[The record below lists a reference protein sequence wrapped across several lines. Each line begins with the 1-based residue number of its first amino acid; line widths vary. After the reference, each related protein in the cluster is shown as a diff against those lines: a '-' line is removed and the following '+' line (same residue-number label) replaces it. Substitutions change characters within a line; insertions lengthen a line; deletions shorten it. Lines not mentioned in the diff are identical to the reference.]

1 MNRTTIEPGSPAR
14 FPGGTSAAP
23 GFQWQIGCHGHGFVW
38 PCSAGHAHPK
48 RCVWQPPNCGRLQSV
63 FGRGTLTLAFIAA
76 VVIAHA
82 ESPAAPP
89 AASAESLAI
98 LPHTIVLH
106 GPKARQGIVLE
117 RQRQGR
123 SVGQIT
129 QGVVFTSSNPKVVRV
144 SNSVAIPVADGK
156 ATIQAR
162 WHDQT
167 ARIDVSVEGQKLDE
181 PWSFRNHVQSVLT
194 KAGCN
199 SGACHGAVAGK
210 NGFKLSLRGYDP
222 PADYLAITRQ
232 AGGRRIVPSD
242 PGRSLVLLKPSGA
255 IPHKGGLRFQVDSRE
270 YRVLAEWIAAG
281 QPAPTPKDPRIER
294 LEIVP
299 ADLVLKKGD
308 AQQVLI
314 LAHFSDGRTEDV
326 TSWAK
331 FTSTNQTV
339 CQVDDIGKVKITGN
353 GEGSISAW
361 YLSKTVLGTVQVPY
375 ETHLAADTFA
385 KADRHNMIDDLVL
398 AKLERLNIPPSPL
411 CSDADYLRRASLDTI
426 GLLPTT
432 DQARAFL
439 ADRRPDKRVR
449 LADDLLARPE
459 FVDYWSSKWS
469 DLLLVS
475 AARLRPSGVQSFSQW
490 IRKRVADNEPWD
502 KFVREIVTARGSTKE
517 NGAANFYAMHE
528 DPQEMAETVSMAFL
542 GMSIQCAHCH
552 DHPLEKW
559 TNDDYYG
566 MANLFSRV
574 RGKDGNDSR
583 IIFVADSGE
592 LIQPRTGHPQLP
604 RPLDAAPIAFAATSD
619 RRTVLA
625 DWLTDPKNP
634 YFSRSIVNR
643 FWANFLGRGL
653 VEAVDDM
660 RLTNPPSNA
669 PLLMAL
675 ADDLSK
681 NGYDLKSLMR
691 KILLSA
697 TYQRSSATRAG
708 NEGDERFYS
717 RFFPRRLKAEV
728 LLDALS
734 QVTASPT
741 AFKGQPAGTRALQL
755 ADSEADSYFL
765 GVFGRP
771 ERLIT
776 CECERSNEPSMS
788 QVLHLTNGNTLNA
801 KIEASGNRIDHLL
814 GADDATIVDDLY
826 LAALSRFPT
835 PAERQKLTSALAQVE
850 DSDRQPAL
858 ADVQKRIAASL
869 AIKDV
874 VARQKAVASVE
885 QRVRE
890 IPAESVRARRKAIED
905 LYWSVLSSNE
915 FLFNH

>member
-1 MNRTTIEPGSPAR
+1 MIRPYS
-14 FPGGTSAAP
+14 TS
-23 GFQWQIGCHGHGFVW
+23 GEM
-38 PCSAGHAHPK
+38 
-48 RCVWQPPNCGRLQSV
+48 
-63 FGRGTLTLAFIAA
+63 FIAA
-76 VVIAHA
+76 RRGLFVGVLF
-82 ESPAAPP
+82 SLVLVGSSKPAS
-89 AASAESLAI
+89 SATANSGASLAI
-98 LPHTIVLH
+98 LPHKIVLR
-106 GPKARQGIVLE
+106 GPKARQAIVVE
-117 RQRQGR
+117 REEEGR
-123 SVGQIT
+123 LVGQASE
-129 QGVVFTSSNPKVVRV
+129 GLVFESSNSKIVRV
-144 SNSVAIPVADGK
+144 SNSVAIPVGDGK
-156 ATIQAR
+156 ATIRAR
-162 WHDQT
+162 WKGRT
-167 ARIDVSVEGQKLDE
+167 AQIDVTVENQKVDE
-181 PWSFRNHVQSVLT
+181 PWSFRNHVQAVLT

-199 SGACHGAVAGK
+199 SGACHGATAGK

-222 PADYLAITRQ
+222 PADFLAITRQ

-255 IPHKGGLRFQVDSRE
+255 IPHKGGLRFKVDSHE

-281 QPAPTPKDPRIER
+281 QPAPAADDPRIER

-299 ADLVLKKGD
+299 EDVVLKKGD
-308 AQQVLI
+308 QQQVLI
-314 LAHFSDGRTEDV
+314 LAHFNDGHTEDV

-331 FTSTNQTV
+331 FTSTNLTV
-339 CQVDDIGKVKITGN
+339 CQVDDVGKVKVTGN

-375 ETHLAADTFA
+375 ESPLPANTFA
-385 KADRHNMIDDLVL
+385 KADRRNSIDDLVL
-398 AKLERLNIPPSPL
+398 AKLERLNIPPSPI

-426 GLLPTT
+426 GLLPTVAE
-432 DQARAFL
+432 ARAFL

-449 LADDLLARPE
+449 LADQLLTRPE
-459 FVDYWSSKWS
+459 FVDYWSAKWS

-475 AARLRPSGVQSFSQW
+475 AARLRPSAVQTFSKW
-490 IRKRVADNEPWD
+490 IRKRVAENEPWD
-502 KFVREIVTARGSTKE
+502 RFVREIVTSRGSTIE

-566 MANLFSRV
+566 MANLFARV

-592 LIQPRTGHPQLP
+592 LIQPRTGRPQLP
-604 RPLDAAPIAFAATSD
+604 RPLDAAALSFDSTAD
-619 RRTVLA
+619 RRDTLA
-625 DWLTDPKNP
+625 DWLTHPQNP

-643 FWANFLGRGL
+643 VWANFMGRGL

-660 RLTNPPSNA
+660 RLTNPPSNG
-669 PLLMAL
+669 PLLTAL
-675 ADDLSK
+675 ADNLSK
-681 NGYDLKSLMR
+681 GGYDLKALMR
-691 KILLSA
+691 MILTAA
-697 TYQRSSATRAG
+697 TYQRASATLAG

-717 RFFPRRLKAEV
+717 RFYPRRLKAEV

-734 QVTASPT
+734 QVTGTPT
-741 AFKGQPAGTRALQL
+741 TFKGHPSGTRALEL
-755 ADSEADSYFL
+755 ADSQADSYFL

-788 QVLHLTNGNTLNA
+788 QVLHLTNGDTLNA
-801 KIEASGNRIDHLL
+801 KIEASGNRIDHLMA
-814 GADDATIVDDLY
+814 ADDRRVVEDLY
-826 LAALSRFPT
+826 LAALSRFPN
-835 PAERQKLTSALAQVE
+835 PAERQKISAALGHVE
-850 DSDRQPAL
+850 ESDRQPAL
-858 ADVQKRIAASL
+858 NALRQKIAA
-869 AIKDV
+869 AQKAQDPA
-874 VARQKAVASVE
+874 ARQKMLASVE
-885 QRVRE
+885 SRIRE
-890 IPAESVRARRKAIED
+890 IPTETVRQRRKAIED

>member
-1 MNRTTIEPGSPAR
+1 MTRTPSSDQTVLATVWHCPTVSLLAVLGLLGIFAPIGL
-14 FPGGTSAAP
+14 AAP
-23 GFQWQIGCHGHGFVW
+23 SPGAPGA
-38 PCSAGHAHPK
+38 AG
-48 RCVWQPPNCGRLQSV
+48 GD
-63 FGRGTLTLAFIAA
+63 
-76 VVIAHA
+76 
-82 ESPAAPP
+82 
-89 AASAESLAI
+89 SLAI
-98 LPHTIVLH
+98 LPHSIVLR
-106 GPKARQGIVLE
+106 GPKARQAIVVE
-117 RQRQGR
+117 RQAHGQW
-123 SVGQIT
+123 VGQVT
-129 QGVVFTSSNPKVVRV
+129 EGVIFESSNTKVVRV
-144 SNSVAIPVADGK
+144 SNSVAIPVGDGK
-156 ATIQAR
+156 ATIRAR
-162 WHDQT
+162 WKGLT
-167 ARIDVSVEGQKLDE
+167 AQIDVTVEHQKVDE
-181 PWSFRNHVQSVLT
+181 PWSFRNHVQAVLT

-199 SGACHGAVAGK
+199 SGACHGAAAGK

-222 PADYLAITRQ
+222 PADFLAITRQ

-255 IPHKGGLRFQVDSRE
+255 IPHKGGLRFRVDSRE

-281 QPAPTPKDPRIER
+281 QPAPTSSDPRIER

-299 ADLVLKKGD
+299 DDVVLKKGD
-308 AQQVLI
+308 QQQVLI
-314 LAHFSDGRTEDV
+314 LAHFSDGHTEDV
-326 TSWAK
+326 TTWAK

-339 CQVDDIGKVKITGN
+339 CQVDDIGKVKVTGN

-375 ETHLAADTFA
+375 ESRLPAGTFA
-385 KADRHNMIDDLVL
+385 KADRRNLIDDLVL
-398 AKLERLNIPPSPL
+398 AKLERLNIPPSPI

-426 GLLPTT
+426 GLLPTAAE
-432 DQARAFL
+432 ARAFL
-439 ADRRPDKRVR
+439 SDRRPDKRVR
-449 LADDLLARPE
+449 LADQLLMRPE

-475 AARLRPSGVQSFSQW
+475 AARLRPSAVQAFSKW
-490 IRKRVADNEPWD
+490 IRKRVAADEPWD
-502 KFVREIVTARGSTKE
+502 RFVREVVTARGSTLE

-566 MANLFSRV
+566 MANLFARV

-592 LIQPRTGHPQLP
+592 LIQPRTGRPQAP
-604 RPLDAAPIAFAATSD
+604 RPLDAAPVSFDSTAD
-619 RRTVLA
+619 RRNLLA

-643 FWANFLGRGL
+643 VWANFLGRGL

-660 RLTNPPSNA
+660 RLTNPPSNV
-669 PLLMAL
+669 PLLTAL
-675 ADDLSK
+675 ADDLAK
-681 NGYDLKSLMR
+681 DRYDLKGLMR
-691 KILLSA
+691 KILTSA
-697 TYQRSSATRAG
+697 TYQRASATLPG

-717 RFFPRRLKAEV
+717 RFYPRRLKAEV

-734 QVTASPT
+734 QVTNSPT
-741 AFKGQPAGTRALQL
+741 AFKGQPAGTRALEL

-788 QVLHLTNGNTLNA
+788 QVLHLSNGNTLNA

-814 GADDATIVDDLY
+814 GADDGAIVEDLY
-826 LAALSRFPT
+826 LAALSRLPSS
-835 PAERQKLTSALAQVE
+835 AERQRLTSALAQVE
-850 DSDRQPAL
+850 DSDRLPAL
-858 ADVQKRIAASL
+858 ADLRQRIAA
-869 AIKDV
+869 AQTVKDPK
-874 VARQKAVASVE
+874 ARRKTLEGVE
-885 QRVRE
+885 ERIRA
-890 IPAESVRARRKAIED
+890 IPAETVRMRRRAIED

>member
-1 MNRTTIEPGSPAR
+1 MICSLITPGRKHPR
-14 FPGGTSAAP
+14 F
-23 GFQWQIGCHGHGFVW
+23 IGV
-38 PCSAGHAHPK
+38 
-48 RCVWQPPNCGRLQSV
+48 RRRI
-63 FGRGTLTLAFIAA
+63 GRGALAVLTLAALLGA
-76 VVIAHA
+76 SQA
-82 ESPAAPP
+82 ERIFAAPP
-89 AASAESLAI
+89 LVGSESLAI
-98 LPHTIVLH
+98 LPRTIVLH
-106 GPKARQGIVLE
+106 GPKARQAIVVE
-117 RQRQGR
+117 RQEHGR
-123 SVGQIT
+123 WIGQAT
-129 QGVVFTSSNPKVVRV
+129 EGVVFESSDPKVVRV
-144 SNSVAIPVADGK
+144 SNSVAIPVSDGK
-156 ATIQAR
+156 AVIRAR
-162 WHDQT
+162 WKDHSAQ
-167 ARIDVSVEGQKLDE
+167 IDVMVERQKVDE

-199 SGACHGAVAGK
+199 SGACHGAAAGK

-222 PADYLAITRQ
+222 PADFLAITRQ

-242 PGRSLVLLKPSGA
+242 PGHSLVLLKPSGA
-255 IPHKGGLRFQVDSRE
+255 IPHKGGLRFKVDSRE

-281 QPAPTPKDPRIER
+281 QPAPAPSDPRIER

-299 ADLVLKKGD
+299 EDVMLKKGD
-308 AQQVLI
+308 QQQLLV
-314 LAHFSDGRTEDV
+314 LAHFSDGHTDDV

-331 FTSTNQTV
+331 FASTNQTV
-339 CQVDDIGKVKITGN
+339 CQVDDVGKLKVTGN

-361 YLSKTVLGTVQVPY
+361 YLSKTILGTVQVPY
-375 ETHLAADTFA
+375 ENRLPADTFA
-385 KADRHNMIDDLVL
+385 KADRRNSIDDLVL
-398 AKLERLNIPPSPL
+398 VKLERLNIPPSPI
-411 CSDADYLRRASLDTI
+411 CSDSEYLRRASLDTI
-426 GLLPTT
+426 GLLPSVAE
-432 DQARAFL
+432 ARDFL
-439 ADRRPDKRVR
+439 ADRRLDKRVR
-449 LADDLLARPE
+449 LAERLLTRPE

-475 AARLRPSGVQSFSQW
+475 AARLRPSGVQAFSKW
-490 IRKRVADNEPWD
+490 IRKRVAENEPWD
-502 KFVREIVTARGSTKE
+502 RIVQEIVTARGSTLE

-566 MANLFSRV
+566 MANLFARV

-604 RPLDAAPIAFAATSD
+604 RPLDAAAVSFDSTID

-625 DWLTDPKNP
+625 DWLTNAKNP

-643 FWANFLGRGL
+643 VWANFMGRGL

-669 PLLMAL
+669 PLLTSL
-675 ADDLSK
+675 ADELA
-681 NGYDLKSLMR
+681 NGGYDLKALMR
-691 KILLSA
+691 KVLTSA
-697 TYQRSSATRAG
+697 TYQRASATQPG

-717 RFFPRRLKAEV
+717 RFYARRLKAEV

-734 QVTASPT
+734 QVTGSPT
-741 AFKGQPAGTRALQL
+741 LFKGQRPGTRALEL

-788 QVLHLTNGNTLNA
+788 QVLHLTNGDTLNA
-801 KIEASGNRIDHLL
+801 KIAASGNRIDHLL
-814 GADDATIVDDLY
+814 AADDGTIVEDLY
-826 LAALSRFPT
+826 LAALSRLPT
-835 PAERQKLTSALAQVE
+835 PAEREKLTAALAEVE
-850 DSDRQPAL
+850 DGDRVPAL
-858 ADVQKRIAASL
+858 ADLRRRIAA
-869 AIKDV
+869 AQKVKDPA
-874 VARQKAVASVE
+874 ARRKALEGIEKRIRA
-885 QRVRE
+885 
-890 IPAESVRARRKAIED
+890 IPAESVRLRRKAIED

>member
-1 MNRTTIEPGSPAR
+1 LPKGNALMIRSRCIIRTFA
-14 FPGGTSAAP
+14 
-23 GFQWQIGCHGHGFVW
+23 
-38 PCSAGHAHPK
+38 
-48 RCVWQPPNCGRLQSV
+48 
-63 FGRGTLTLAFIAA
+63 AA
-76 VVIAHA
+76 VRRAVVMPLFALA
-82 ESPAAPP
+82 ML
-89 AASAESLAI
+89 AASSGQAATTPATPAGNPESLVI
-98 LPHTIVLH
+98 LPRTIVLH
-106 GPKARQGIVLE
+106 GPKARQSLVVE
-117 RQRQGR
+117 REDHGR
-123 SVGQIT
+123 LVGQPTEDVI
-129 QGVVFTSSNPKVVRV
+129 FESSNVKVVRV
-144 SNSVAIPVADGK
+144 SHSVAIPVGDGR
-156 ATIQAR
+156 ATIRAHWKDR
-162 WHDQT
+162 T
-167 ARIDVSVEGQKLDE
+167 AQIDVTVERQKVDE

-199 SGACHGAVAGK
+199 SGACHGAAAGK

-222 PADYLAITRQ
+222 PADFVAITRQ

-270 YRVLAEWIAAG
+270 YRVIAEWIAAG
-281 QPAPTPKDPRIER
+281 QPAPTADDPRIER
-294 LEIVP
+294 LEMVP
-299 ADLVLKKGD
+299 ADVVLKKGD
-308 AQQVLI
+308 QQQVLV
-314 LAHFSDGRTEDV
+314 LAHFNDGHAEDV

-339 CQVDDIGKVKITGN
+339 CQVDDVGKVKVTGY
-353 GEGSISAW
+353 GEGSITAW
-361 YLSKTVLGTVQVPY
+361 YLSKTVLGTVQVPN
-375 ETHLAADTFA
+375 EIRVPAETFA
-385 KADRHNMIDDLVL
+385 RADRRNSIDELVL
-398 AKLERLNIPPSPL
+398 AKLERLNIPPSPI
-411 CSDADYLRRASLDTI
+411 CSDAEYLRRASLDAI
-426 GLLPTT
+426 GVLPTA
-432 DQARAFL
+432 DEARAFL

-449 LADDLLARPE
+449 LAEQLLVRPE

-475 AARLRPSGVQSFSQW
+475 GARLPSGGVKSFSKW
-490 IRKRVADNEPWD
+490 IRQRVADNEPWD
-502 KFVREIVTARGSTKE
+502 RFVREIVTARGSTLE

-566 MANLFSRV
+566 MANLFARV
-574 RGKDGNDSR
+574 RGKDGGGGR
-583 IIFVADSGE
+583 IIFAADSGD
-592 LIQPRTGHPQLP
+592 LIQPRTGRPQAP
-604 RPLDAAPIAFAATSD
+604 RPLDAAPVAFESTAD

-625 DWLTDPKNP
+625 DWLTDPRNP

-643 FWANFLGRGL
+643 VWANYLGRGL

-660 RLTNPPSNA
+660 RLTNPPSNG
-669 PLLMAL
+669 PLLDAL
-675 ADDLSK
+675 ADELAHG
-681 NGYDLKSLMR
+681 GYDLKSLMR
-691 KILLSA
+691 KILTSA
-697 TYQRSSATRAG
+697 TYQRASAALPG

-717 RFFPRRLKAEV
+717 RFYPRRLKAEV

-734 QVTASPT
+734 QVTGSPT
-741 AFKGQPAGTRALQL
+741 AFKGQPPGTRALEL

-788 QVLHLTNGNTLNA
+788 QVLHLSNGNTLNA
-801 KIEASGNRIDHLL
+801 KIEAGGNRIDHLL
-814 GADDATIVDDLY
+814 AAGDDAIVEDLY

-835 PAERQKLTSALAQVE
+835 PSERQKLTGALALVE
-850 DSDRQPAL
+850 ASDRQPAL
-858 ADVQKRIAASL
+858 ADLERQIAAAARVPQPAARGKAL
-869 AIKDV
+869 AAV
-874 VARQKAVASVE
+874 EARI
-885 QRVRE
+885 RE
-890 IPAESVRARRKAIED
+890 LPAESVRLRRKAIED

>member
-1 MNRTTIEPGSPAR
+1 LIPPAIPLSRRNQPKDEDSMIRAYSPAEEVLVAAR
-14 FPGGTSAAP
+14 RGLFTGALFALVLVGSSEPATSAA
-23 GFQWQIGCHGHGFVW
+23 G
-38 PCSAGHAHPK
+38 A
-48 RCVWQPPNCGRLQSV
+48 
-63 FGRGTLTLAFIAA
+63 
-76 VVIAHA
+76 
-82 ESPAAPP
+82 
-89 AASAESLAI
+89 SLAI
-98 LPHTIVLH
+98 LPHSIVLR
-106 GPKARQGIVLE
+106 GPKARQAIVVE
-117 RQRQGR
+117 REQEGR
-123 SVGQIT
+123 LVGQAT
-129 QGVVFTSSNPKVVRV
+129 EGVVFESSNAKIVRV
-144 SNSVAIPVADGK
+144 SNSVAIPVGDGK
-156 ATIQAR
+156 ATISAR
-162 WHDQT
+162 WKSHT
-167 ARIDVSVEGQKLDE
+167 AQIEVTVENQKVDE
-181 PWSFRNHVQSVLT
+181 PWSFRNHVQAVLT

-199 SGACHGAVAGK
+199 SGACHGATAGK

-222 PADYLAITRQ
+222 PADFLAITRQ

-270 YRVLAEWIAAG
+270 YRVLAEWIAAS
-281 QPAPTPKDPRIER
+281 QPAPAASDPRIER

-299 ADLVLKKGD
+299 EDVVLKKGD
-308 AQQVLI
+308 QQQVLV
-314 LAHFSDGRTEDV
+314 LAHFNDGHTEDV

-331 FTSTNQTV
+331 FTSTNLTV
-339 CQVDDIGKVKITGN
+339 CQVDDVGKVKVTGN

-375 ETHLAADTFA
+375 ESPLPTNTFA
-385 KADRHNMIDDLVL
+385 KADRRNSIDDLVL
-398 AKLERLNIPPSPL
+398 AKLERLNIPPSPI
-411 CSDADYLRRASLDTI
+411 CSDAEYLRRASLDTI
-426 GLLPTT
+426 GLLPTVAE
-432 DQARAFL
+432 ARAFL

-449 LADDLLARPE
+449 LADQLLMRPE
-459 FVDYWSSKWS
+459 FVDYWSAKWS

-475 AARLRPSGVQSFSQW
+475 AARLRPSAVQTFSKW
-490 IRKRVADNEPWD
+490 IRKRVAENEPWD
-502 KFVREIVTARGSTKE
+502 RLVREIVTSRGSTLE

-566 MANLFSRV
+566 MANLFARV

-592 LIQPRTGHPQLP
+592 LIQPRTGRPQPP
-604 RPLDAAPIAFAATSD
+604 RPLDAAAVSFDSTAD
-619 RRTVLA
+619 RRDTLA
-625 DWLTDPKNP
+625 DWLTNPKNP

-643 FWANFLGRGL
+643 VWANFMGRGL

-660 RLTNPPSNA
+660 RLTNPPSNG
-669 PLLMAL
+669 PLLTVL

-681 NGYDLKSLMR
+681 GGYDLKTLMR
-691 KILLSA
+691 TILTSA
-697 TYQRSSATRAG
+697 TYQRASATLAG

-717 RFFPRRLKAEV
+717 RFYPRRLKAEV

-734 QVTASPT
+734 QVTGTPT
-741 AFKGQPAGTRALQL
+741 TFKGHPSGTRALEL

-788 QVLHLTNGNTLNA
+788 QVLHLTNGDTLNS
-801 KIEASGNRIDHLL
+801 KIEASSNRIAHLL
-814 GADDATIVDDLY
+814 AADDREVVEDLY

-835 PAERQKLTSALAQVE
+835 PAERQKLSAALSQVE

-858 ADVQKRIAASL
+858 SELRQKIAA
-869 AIKDV
+869 AQAVKDAA
-874 VARQKAVASVE
+874 ARRKMLEAVEA
-885 QRVRE
+885 RIRE
-890 IPAESVRARRKAIED
+890 IPTETVRLRRKAIED

>member
-1 MNRTTIEPGSPAR
+1 M
-14 FPGGTSAAP
+14 
-23 GFQWQIGCHGHGFVW
+23 
-38 PCSAGHAHPK
+38 
-48 RCVWQPPNCGRLQSV
+48 
-63 FGRGTLTLAFIAA
+63 
-76 VVIAHA
+76 
-82 ESPAAPP
+82 
-89 AASAESLAI
+89 I
-98 LPHTIVLH
+98 LPRAIALR
-106 GPKARQGIVLE
+106 GPKARQAIVVE
-117 RQRQGR
+117 RQDRGR
-123 SVGQIT
+123 LIGQAT
-129 QGVVFTSSNPKVVRV
+129 EGVVFESSNPKVVRV
-144 SNSVAIPVADGK
+144 SNAVAIPVGDGK
-156 ATIQAR
+156 AAIRAR
-162 WHDQT
+162 WKDRT
-167 ARIDVSVEGQKLDE
+167 AQIDVTVENQKADE
-181 PWSFRNHVQSVLT
+181 PWSFRNHVQAVLT

-199 SGACHGAVAGK
+199 SGACHGATAGK

-222 PADYLAITRQ
+222 SADFLAITRQ

-255 IPHKGGLRFQVDSRE
+255 LPHKGGQRFKVDSRE

-281 QPAPTPKDPRIER
+281 QPAPANADPRIER

-299 ADLVLKKGD
+299 EDVVLKKGD
-308 AQQVLI
+308 QQQVLV
-314 LAHFSDGRTEDV
+314 LAHFSDGHAEDV
-326 TSWAK
+326 TTWAK
-331 FTSTNQTV
+331 FTSTNLTV
-339 CQVDDIGKVKITGN
+339 CQVDDVGKVKVTGN

-375 ETHLAADTFA
+375 ETQLPAGTFA
-385 KADRHNMIDDLVL
+385 QADRRNSIDDLVL

-411 CSDADYLRRASLDTI
+411 CSDADYVRRASLDTI
-426 GLLPTT
+426 GLLPTAAE
-432 DQARAFL
+432 ARAFL
-439 ADRRPDKRVR
+439 ADRRPDKRLR
-449 LADDLLARPE
+449 LADQLLARRE

-475 AARLRPSGVQSFSQW
+475 AARLRPSAVQTFSKW

-502 KFVREIVTARGSTKE
+502 RFVREIVTARGSTLE

-566 MANLFSRV
+566 MANLFARV

-592 LIQPRTGHPQLP
+592 LIQPRTGRPQQP
-604 RPLDAAPIAFAATSD
+604 RPLDAAPVAFDSAAD
-619 RRTVLA
+619 RRDVLA
-625 DWLTDPKNP
+625 DWLTGPQNP

-643 FWANFLGRGL
+643 VWANFMGRGL

-660 RLTNPPSNA
+660 RLTNPPSNT
-669 PLLMAL
+669 PLLTAL
-675 ADDLSK
+675 ADDFAKDS
-681 NGYDLKSLMR
+681 YDLKKLMR
-691 KILLSA
+691 KILTSA
-697 TYQRSSATRAG
+697 TYQRSSGTVPG
-708 NEGDERFYS
+708 NAGDERFYS
-717 RFFPRRLKAEV
+717 RFYPRRLKAEV

-734 QVTASPT
+734 QVTKSPT
-741 AFKGQPAGTRALQL
+741 TFKGQPAGTRALEL

-788 QVLHLTNGNTLNA
+788 QVLHLTNGDTLNA
-801 KIEASGNRIDHLL
+801 KIEASGNRIDHML
-814 GADDATIVDDLY
+814 GADDSAVVEDLY
-826 LAALSRFPT
+826 LAALSRLPT
-835 PAERQKLTSALAQVE
+835 PAERQKLAAVLGEVE
-850 DSDRQPAL
+850 DSDRAPAL
-858 ADVQKRIAASL
+858 AELQKEISQTL
-869 AIKDV
+869 TIKDPA
-874 VARQKAVASVE
+874 ARSKALEQVE
-885 QRVRE
+885 KRVRE
-890 IPAESVRARRKAIED
+890 IPAEAVRTRRKAIED

>member
-1 MNRTTIEPGSPAR
+1 MLR
-14 FPGGTSAAP
+14 
-23 GFQWQIGCHGHGFVW
+23 
-38 PCSAGHAHPK
+38 
-48 RCVWQPPNCGRLQSV
+48 
-63 FGRGTLTLAFIAA
+63 
-76 VVIAHA
+76 
-82 ESPAAPP
+82 
-89 AASAESLAI
+89 
-98 LPHTIVLH
+98 
-106 GPKARQGIVLE
+106 GPKARQAIVVE
-117 RQRQGR
+117 REEQGR
-123 SVGQIT
+123 LVGQA
-129 QGVVFTSSNPKVVRV
+129 GEGLVFESSNAKIVRV
-144 SNSVAIPVADGK
+144 SNSVAIPVGDGK
-156 ATIQAR
+156 ATISAR
-162 WHDQT
+162 WKSHT
-167 ARIDVSVEGQKLDE
+167 AQIEVTVENQKVDE
-181 PWSFRNHVQSVLT
+181 PWSFRNHVQAVLT

-199 SGACHGAVAGK
+199 SGACHGAAAGK

-222 PADYLAITRQ
+222 PADFLAITRQ

-255 IPHKGGLRFQVDSRE
+255 IPHKGGLRFQVDSHE

-281 QPAPTPKDPRIER
+281 QPAPAASDPRIER

-299 ADLVLKKGD
+299 EDVVLKKGD
-308 AQQVLI
+308 QQQVLI
-314 LAHFSDGRTEDV
+314 LAHFTDGHTEDV

-339 CQVDDIGKVKITGN
+339 CQVDDVGKVKVTGN

-375 ETHLAADTFA
+375 ENPLPANTFA
-385 KADRHNMIDDLVL
+385 KADRHNSIDDLVL
-398 AKLERLNIPPSPL
+398 AKLQGLNVPPSPI

-426 GLLPTT
+426 GLLPTAAE
-432 DQARAFL
+432 ARAFL

-449 LADDLLARPE
+449 LADQLLTRPE
-459 FVDYWSSKWS
+459 FVDYWSAKWS

-475 AARLRPSGVQSFSQW
+475 AARLRPSAVQTFSKW
-490 IRKRVADNEPWD
+490 IRKRVAENEPWD
-502 KFVREIVTARGSTKE
+502 RFVREIVTARGSTIE

-566 MANLFSRV
+566 MANLFARV
-574 RGKDGNDSR
+574 RGKDGNDGR
-583 IIFVADSGE
+583 IIFVADSGD
-592 LIQPRTGHPQLP
+592 LIQPRTGRPQLP
-604 RPLDAAPIAFAATSD
+604 RPLDAPPVAFDSTAD
-619 RRTVLA
+619 RRLVLA

-643 FWANFLGRGL
+643 VWANFMGRGL

-660 RLTNPPSNA
+660 RLTNPPSNG
-669 PLLMAL
+669 PLLTAL

-681 NGYDLKSLMR
+681 GGYDLKALMR
-691 KILLSA
+691 TILTSA
-697 TYQRSSATRAG
+697 TYQRASATTAG
-708 NEGDERFYS
+708 NEGDERFHS
-717 RFFPRRLKAEV
+717 RFYPRRLKAEV

-734 QVTASPT
+734 QVTGTPT
-741 AFKGQPAGTRALQL
+741 TFKGHPSGTRALEL

-788 QVLHLTNGNTLNA
+788 QVLHLANGDTLNS
-801 KIEASGNRIDHLL
+801 KIEASGNRIDHML
-814 GADDATIVDDLY
+814 GADDRRVVEDLY
-826 LAALSRFPT
+826 LAALSRFPA
-835 PAERQKLTSALAQVE
+835 PAERQKLSAALGQVE

-858 ADVQKRIAASL
+858 SELRQKIAA
-869 AIKDV
+869 AQAVKDSA
-874 VARQKAVASVE
+874 ARRKMLEAVEA
-885 QRVRE
+885 RIRE
-890 IPAESVRARRKAIED
+890 IPTETVRLRRKAIED

>member
-1 MNRTTIEPGSPAR
+1 MIVTRALHRVFAT
-14 FPGGTSAAP
+14 
-23 GFQWQIGCHGHGFVW
+23 
-38 PCSAGHAHPK
+38 AG
-48 RCVWQPPNCGRLQSV
+48 RRIV
-63 FGRGTLTLAFIAA
+63 FCAL
-76 VVIAHA
+76 
-82 ESPAAPP
+82 
-89 AASAESLAI
+89 AASALLGVAVDARSANNVPAADASLAI
-98 LPHTIVLH
+98 LPRAIVLR
-106 GPKARQGIVLE
+106 GPKAREAILVE
-117 RQRQGR
+117 RLDHGR
-123 SVGQIT
+123 WVGQVT
-129 QGVVFTSSNPKVVRV
+129 DGVAFMSSDPKVVRV
-144 SNSVAIPVADGK
+144 SNSVAIPVGDGK
-156 ATIQAR
+156 ATIQAS
-162 WHDQT
+162 WKGHT
-167 ARIDVSVEGQKLDE
+167 AQIDVTVERQKIDE
-181 PWSFRNHVQSVLT
+181 PWSFRNHVQAVLT

-222 PADYLAITRQ
+222 PADFLAITRQ

-281 QPAPTPKDPRIER
+281 QPAPAKSDLRIER

-299 ADLVLKKGD
+299 DNVVLKKGNQ
-308 AQQVLI
+308 QQVLI
-314 LAHFSDGRTEDV
+314 LAHFSDGRAEDV

-331 FTSTNQTV
+331 FNSTNQTV
-339 CQVDDIGKVKITGN
+339 CQVDDVGKVKVTGN

-375 ETHLAADTFA
+375 ETRLPSSTFS
-385 KADRHNMIDDLVL
+385 KADRRNSIDDLVL
-398 AKLERLNIPPSPL
+398 AKLETLNVPPSPI
-411 CSDADYLRRASLDTI
+411 CSDSEFLRRASLDTI
-426 GLLPTT
+426 GVLPTAAE
-432 DQARAFL
+432 ARVFL

-449 LADDLLARPE
+449 LADELLMRPE
-459 FVDYWSSKWS
+459 FVDYWTSKWS

-475 AARLRPSGVQSFSQW
+475 AARLRPSAVGTFSKW
-490 IRKRVADNEPWD
+490 IRKRVAEDEPWD
-502 KFVREIVTARGSTKE
+502 RFVREIIAARGSTSE

-528 DPQEMAETVSMAFL
+528 DPQDMAETVSMAFL

-566 MANLFSRV
+566 MANLFARV
-574 RGKDGNDSR
+574 RGKEGNDGR
-583 IIFVADSGE
+583 VIFVADSGD

-604 RPLDAAPIAFAATSD
+604 RPLDAAPIAFDSTVD

-643 FWANFLGRGL
+643 VWANFMGRGL

-660 RLTNPPSNA
+660 RLTNPPSNE
-669 PLLMAL
+669 PLLTAL
-675 ADDLSK
+675 ADGLAK

-691 KILLSA
+691 NILTSA
-697 TYQRSSATRAG
+697 TYQRASAAVPG

-717 RFFPRRLKAEV
+717 RFYPRRLKAEV

-734 QVTASPT
+734 QVTGTPT
-741 AFKGQPAGTRALQL
+741 VFRGHPSGIRALEL

-788 QVLHLTNGNTLNA
+788 QVLHLTNGNTLNS
-801 KIEASGNRIDHLL
+801 KIEAGGNHIDHIL
-814 GADDATIVDDLY
+814 ADDDVAVVDDLY
-826 LAALSRFPT
+826 LAALSRLPT
-835 PAERQKLTSALAQVE
+835 PAERQKLTNVLTQVEEGDRRALAE
-850 DSDRQPAL
+850 LRQ
-858 ADVQKRIAASL
+858 QIAATS
-869 AIKDV
+869 AVKDPKE
-874 VARQKAVASVE
+874 RQKALAHVE
-885 QRVRE
+885 KRIRE
-890 IPAESVRARRKAIED
+890 IPGETVRLRRKAIED

>member
-1 MNRTTIEPGSPAR
+1 
-14 FPGGTSAAP
+14 
-23 GFQWQIGCHGHGFVW
+23 
-38 PCSAGHAHPK
+38 
-48 RCVWQPPNCGRLQSV
+48 
-63 FGRGTLTLAFIAA
+63 
-76 VVIAHA
+76 
-82 ESPAAPP
+82 
-89 AASAESLAI
+89 
-98 LPHTIVLH
+98 VLR
-106 GPKARQGIVLE
+106 GPKARQALVVE
-117 RQRQGR
+117 REEQGR
-123 SVGQIT
+123 LIGQAIE
-129 QGVVFTSSNPKVVRV
+129 GVVFESSNAKIVRV
-144 SNSVAIPVADGK
+144 SNSVAIPVSDGK
-156 ATIQAR
+156 ATIGAR
-162 WHDQT
+162 WKGRT
-167 ARIDVSVEGQKLDE
+167 AHIEVTVEKQKVDE
-181 PWSFRNHVQSVLT
+181 PWSFRNHVQAVLT

-199 SGACHGAVAGK
+199 SGACHGATAGK

-222 PADYLAITRQ
+222 PADFLAITRQ

-255 IPHKGGLRFQVDSRE
+255 IPHKGGLRFQVDSHE

-281 QPAPTPKDPRIER
+281 QPAPAASDPRIER

-299 ADLVLKKGD
+299 EDVVLKNGD
-308 AQQVLI
+308 QQQVLI
-314 LAHFSDGRTEDV
+314 LAHFSDGHTEDV

-331 FTSTNQTV
+331 FTSTNLTV
-339 CQVDDIGKVKITGN
+339 CQVDDVGKVKVTGN

-375 ETHLAADTFA
+375 ENPLPAGTFA
-385 KADRHNMIDDLVL
+385 KADRRNSIDDLVV
-398 AKLERLNIPPSPL
+398 AKLERLNIPPSPI

-426 GLLPTT
+426 GLLPSVAE
-432 DQARAFL
+432 ARAFL
-439 ADRRPDKRVR
+439 ADRHPDKRVR
-449 LADDLLARPE
+449 LADQLLTRPE
-459 FVDYWSSKWS
+459 FVDYWSAKWS

-475 AARLRPSGVQSFSQW
+475 AARMRPSAVQTFSKW
-490 IRKRVADNEPWD
+490 IRKRVAENEPWD
-502 KFVREIVTARGSTKE
+502 RFVREIVTSRGSTLE

-566 MANLFSRV
+566 MANLFARV
-574 RGKDGNDSR
+574 RGKDGSDSR

-592 LIQPRTGHPQLP
+592 LIQPRTGRPQRP
-604 RPLDAAPIAFAATSD
+604 RPLDAAGVSFESTAD
-619 RRTVLA
+619 RRAVLA
-625 DWLTDPKNP
+625 DWLTNPKNP

-643 FWANFLGRGL
+643 VWANFMGRGL

-660 RLTNPPSNA
+660 RLTNPPSNG

-681 NGYDLKSLMR
+681 GGYDLKALMR
-691 KILLSA
+691 TILTSAAYQRASA
-697 TYQRSSATRAG
+697 TLAG

-717 RFFPRRLKAEV
+717 RFYPRRLKAEV

-734 QVTASPT
+734 QVTGTPT
-741 AFKGQPAGTRALQL
+741 TFKGHPSGTRALEL

-788 QVLHLTNGNTLNA
+788 QVLHLANGDTLNS
-801 KIEASGNRIDHLL
+801 KIEASGNRIDHML
-814 GADDATIVDDLY
+814 GADDHSVVEDLY
-826 LAALSRFPT
+826 LAALSRFPS
-835 PAERQKLTSALAQVE
+835 PAERQKLSAALGQVE

-858 ADVQKRIAASL
+858 AEL
-869 AIKDV
+869 
-874 VARQKAVASVE
+874 RQKIATAQAVKDSAARRKMLESVQE
-885 QRVRE
+885 RIRE
-890 IPAESVRARRKAIED
+890 IPAESVRLRRKAIED

>member
-1 MNRTTIEPGSPAR
+1 MTRSR
-14 FPGGTSAAP
+14 SRD
-23 GFQWQIGCHGHGFVW
+23 Q
-38 PCSAGHAHPK
+38 
-48 RCVWQPPNCGRLQSV
+48 RL
-63 FGRGTLTLAFIAA
+63 LAVIMRSIAA
-76 VVIAHA
+76 VGLCLAPFGLAIVSTGA
-82 ESPAAPP
+82 SPEAG
-89 AASAESLAI
+89 ETLAI
-98 LPHTIVLH
+98 LPNKIVLQ
-106 GPKARQGIVLE
+106 GPKARQAIVVE
-117 RQRQGR
+117 RQSHGR
-123 SVGQIT
+123 SIGQAT
-129 QGVVFTSSNPKVVRV
+129 EGVAFESSNPKLVRV
-144 SNSVAIPVADGK
+144 SNSVAIPAGDGK
-156 ATIQAR
+156 AMIRAR
-162 WHDQT
+162 WKGLT
-167 ARIDVSVEGQKLDE
+167 AQIEVTVEQQKIDE
-181 PWSFRNHVQSVLT
+181 PWSFRNHVQAVLT

-199 SGACHGAVAGK
+199 SGACHGAAAGK
-210 NGFKLSLRGYDP
+210 NGFRLSLRGYDP
-222 PADYLAITRQ
+222 PADFLAITRQ

-255 IPHKGGLRFQVDSRE
+255 IPHKGGLRFKVDSRE

-281 QPAPTPKDPRIER
+281 QPAPADSDPRIER

-299 ADLVLKKGD
+299 EDLTLKKGD
-308 AQQVLI
+308 QQQMLI
-314 LAHFSDGRTEDV
+314 LAHFSDGHTEDV

-339 CQVDDIGKVKITGN
+339 CQVDDLGKVKVTGN

-375 ETHLAADTFA
+375 DTRLPADTFA
-385 KADRHNMIDDLVL
+385 KADRRNSIDDLVL
-398 AKLERLNIPPSPL
+398 AKLERLNIPPSPT
-411 CSDADYLRRASLDTI
+411 CSDAEYLRRASLDTI
-426 GLLPTT
+426 GLLPTA
-432 DQARAFL
+432 DEARAFL
-439 ADRRPDKRVR
+439 ADRRADKRVR
-449 LADDLLARPE
+449 LADRLLMRPE

-475 AARLRPSGVQSFSQW
+475 AARLRPSGVQAFSKW
-490 IRKRVADNEPWD
+490 IRKRVAENEPWD
-502 KFVREIVTARGSTKE
+502 RFVREIVTARGSTKE
-517 NGAANFYAMHE
+517 NGSANFYAMHE

-566 MANLFSRV
+566 MANLFARV
-574 RGKDGNDSR
+574 RGKDGDDGR
-583 IIFVADSGE
+583 TIFVADNGE
-592 LIQPRTGHPQLP
+592 LIQPRTGRPQQP
-604 RPLDAAPIAFAATSD
+604 RPLDARPVSFDSAAD
-619 RRTVLA
+619 RRGVLA

-643 FWANFLGRGL
+643 VWANFMGRGL

-660 RLTNPPSNA
+660 RLTNPASNA
-669 PLLMAL
+669 PLLTAL
-675 ADDLSK
+675 ADDLAHT
-681 NGYDLKSLMR
+681 GYDLKSLMR
-691 KILLSA
+691 KILTSA
-697 TYQRSSATRAG
+697 TYQRDSATQPG

-717 RFFPRRLKAEV
+717 RFYPRRLKAEV

-734 QVTASPT
+734 QVTDSPT
-741 AFKGQPAGTRALQL
+741 AFKGQPAGTRALEL

-801 KIEASGNRIDHLL
+801 KIEASGNRIDQLL
-814 GADDATIVDDLY
+814 ATDDGAIVEDLY
-826 LAALSRFPT
+826 LAALSRYPT
-835 PAERQKLTSALAQVE
+835 PAERQKLSAVLAQVE
-850 DSDRQPAL
+850 EGDRLPAL
-858 ADVQKRIAASL
+858 ADLRQRIATTQTLKDPAARTKSLADIEKRI
-869 AIKDV
+869 
-874 VARQKAVASVE
+874 
-885 QRVRE
+885 RE